1 MKLEHLRYDEELKFF
16 HRGDSEIFVHNEQ
29 KSYGKLG
36 DMKGKKILDVG
47 GHIGWFTKF
56 CLDLGADSVVAIEP
70 DPVTAGIYRM
80 NHKGM
85 LYEGAVVSDGRES
98 LTLQLS
104 HTYPSN
110 NRSDREVR
118 GRDGVEVKCYDF
130 QTLINEHKPDI
141 IKVDIEGAEYGLN
154 WDIPDFVTAIAIEYH
169 QFDPQMLEQQRKL
182 HSSLLAQGFDAVVQ
196 PKDKITFQ
204 KITTGVYRR

>member
-1 MKLEHLRYDEELKFF
+1 MELEHLRYDEELKFF
-16 HRGDSEIFVHNEQ
+16 HRGRSEIFVHNEQ
-29 KSYGKLG
+29 KSYGKIG
-36 DMKGKKILDVG
+36 DMKGKTVLDVG

-56 CLDLGADSVVAIEP
+56 CLDLGAKTVVAVEP
-70 DPVTAGIYRM
+70 DPLTASIYRM

-98 LTLQLS
+98 LMLQLS

-118 GRDGVEVKCYDF
+118 GRNGVEVKCFDF
-130 QTLINEHKPDI
+130 QDLINTHKPDI
-141 IKVDIEGAEYGLN
+141 IKVDIEGAEYGLD
-154 WDIPDFVTAIAIEYH
+154 WTMPDCVTAIAIEYH
-169 QFDPQMLEQQRKL
+169 QFDPQMLEQQRDI
-182 HSSLLAQGFDAVVQ
+182 HNILLDQDFVAVVM
-196 PKDKITFQ
+196 PKDKVTFQ